1 MPRSPVLTGLDAAR
15 TLHVSAGILRDTDG
29 RILITERLGDAAFAG
44 LWEFP
49 GGKIVV
55 GETAAEALHREL
67 AEELGIEMLAYGN
80 FMQLDHE
87 YPDRRVSIDFFLVD
101 AWRGQPSGKLGQRL
115 RWLAPED
122 VDANLMLPADAPV
135 LRALKRRASGGV
147 SKR

>member
-1 MPRSPVLTGLDAAR
+1 MPRSTVLTGPGAVQ
-15 TLHVSAGILRDTDG
+15 TLHVSAGILHDADG

-49 GGKIVV
+49 GGKIVA

-101 AWRGQPSGKLGQRL
+101 AWRGRPFGKLGQQL

-122 VDANLMLPADAPV
+122 VDAALMLPADAPV
-135 LRALKRRASGGV
+135 LRALKGRASGRV
-147 SKR
+147 NKY